1 MSQSAY
7 FFGPPGRYRWN
18 SMLMSKLHARAR
30 VIHTT
35 VICNTVATYSVWKN
49 IRDFQSVRQNKIF
62 QREKRDIY
70 IMQEHFYTKLS
81 IFIYHICLHKS
92 V

>member
-1 MSQSAY
+1 
-7 FFGPPGRYRWN
+7 
-18 SMLMSKLHARAR
+18 MLMSKLHARAR

-70 IMQEHFYTKLS
+70 IMQEHFYTKFS